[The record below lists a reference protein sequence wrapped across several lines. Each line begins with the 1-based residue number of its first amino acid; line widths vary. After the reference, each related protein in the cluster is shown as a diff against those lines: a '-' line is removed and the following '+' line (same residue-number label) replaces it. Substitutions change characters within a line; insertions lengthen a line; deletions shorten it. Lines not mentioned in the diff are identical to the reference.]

1 MKNREKHKGE
11 GMRKDIYR
19 VGRGK
24 ERERKKIDKE
34 CCKGKNERLRL
45 THDKEEKRISQ

>member
-1 MKNREKHKGE
+1 MKDIEKRKGE
-11 GMRKDIYR
+11 RMRKEQE
-19 VGRGK
+19 GEKK
-24 ERERKKIDKE
+24 EKGKKIDKE

>member
-11 GMRKDIYR
+11 GMRKDIYS

-24 ERERKKIDKE
+24 ERKRKKKLRKNIGKVRKE
-34 CCKGKNERLRL
+34 N
-45 THDKEEKRISQ
+45 

>member
-24 ERERKKIDKE
+24 ERKRKKK
-34 CCKGKNERLRL
+34 
-45 THDKEEKRISQ
+45 